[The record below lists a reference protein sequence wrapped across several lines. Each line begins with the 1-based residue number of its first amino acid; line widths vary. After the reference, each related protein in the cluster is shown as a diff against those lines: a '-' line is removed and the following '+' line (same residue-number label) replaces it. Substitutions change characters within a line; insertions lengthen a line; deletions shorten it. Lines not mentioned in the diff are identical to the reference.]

1 MSFSLNKEEH
11 CGMDGK
17 VAIVQN
23 PMHAMLAFLWIGFV
37 CAISFMEA
45 WLKFQAPGITLVL
58 GLGIGR
64 IVFNAL
70 NHVEW
75 VLAIAMLVFPII
87 NRNLRSLKNIWL
99 LIPVGIL
106 LIQTFWLLPILDQ
119 RAQMLILGQPVTPS
133 NHHFVYI
140 GLEALKVISL
150 IIYGVRQLQM
160 KTMKTQLI

>member
-1 MSFSLNKEEH
+1 
-11 CGMDGK
+11 MDGK

-45 WLKFQAPGITLVL
+45 WLKFQAPGITLTL

-64 IVFNAL
+64 IIFQAL

-75 VLAIAMLVFPII
+75 VLALAMMVFSIV
-87 NRNLRSLKNIWL
+87 NRNLRSIRNIWL

-106 LIQTFWLLPILDQ
+106 LIQTYWLLPLLDQ
-119 RAQMLILGQPVTPS
+119 RAEMIIMHQSVTPS

-140 GLEALKVISL
+140 GLEALKIIAL
-150 IIYGVRQLQM
+150 TIYGVRQFQL
-160 KTMKTQLI
+160 KTMKTHII

>member
-1 MSFSLNKEEH
+1 VEH
-11 CGMDGK
+11 CVMDGK

-45 WLKFQAPGITLVL
+45 WLKFQAPGITLPL

-75 VLAIAMLVFPII
+75 ALALAMLVVPII
-87 NRNLRSLKNIWL
+87 SRNLRSLRNIWL

-106 LIQTFWLLPILDQ
+106 LIQTYWLLPILDQ
-119 RAQMLILGQPVTPS
+119 RAEMHIMNQYLPSS
-133 NHHFVYI
+133 NHHFIYI
-140 GLEALKVISL
+140 GLEAVKVIAL
-150 IIYGVRQLQM
+150 IIYGVRLFQF
-160 KTMKTQLI
+160 KTMKTHTI